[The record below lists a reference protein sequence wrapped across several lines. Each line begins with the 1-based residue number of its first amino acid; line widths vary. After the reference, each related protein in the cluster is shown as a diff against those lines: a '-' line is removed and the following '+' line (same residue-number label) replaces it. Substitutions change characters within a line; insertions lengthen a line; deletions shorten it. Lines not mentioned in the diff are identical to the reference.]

1 MMTLVPILLAASA
14 AVAAPPIEAAPAD
27 ADVVRLTLAEV
38 VERARAA
45 SAHLLEL
52 NALATAAD
60 AGIRGAKAGR
70 LPQIDVSGAYVHSTN
85 FPTLTLAQ
93 PGAEAR
99 DIALN
104 YPDNYRARAALSLP
118 VYTGG
123 RVEGGIEAARHNRE
137 AAGSDLEGGIQ
148 DLVLEASTAYWQ
160 LVTAQENLRVLAES
174 VTSFEA
180 HLKDTRVRQDL
191 GMAARNEVLA
201 VQVQRDRAELRRLA
215 AANGAAIANA
225 NLVRLVGLPAGTRI
239 EPAEPSG
246 ALDAPPFDVEALV
259 TEALRARPEA
269 ASLRSR
275 IASLDASVRVARA
288 SHRPQAA
295 ISAGYDYAWP
305 NATIVP
311 PPKEWKSTW
320 NVGAALSITAFDGG
334 RSAASAAQATAQA
347 EALRH
352 RLEDL
357 ERRIRLEV
365 TSRVLDLGTA
375 RAALQV
381 STGNVDAALENVRV
395 AQDRYREGVIPSSEL
410 LDAETARLLAGLDQ
424 TAAVSDLHQ
433 AEANLKR
440 ALGR

>member
-1 MMTLVPILLAASA
+1 ATSDP
-14 AVAAPPIEAAPAD
+14 
-27 ADVVRLTLAEV
+27 DVVRLTLAET

-52 NALATAAD
+52 DALATAAD

-70 LPQIDVSGAYVHSTN
+70 LPQVDVAGVYAHSTN
-85 FPTLTLAQ
+85 FPTLTLTQ
-93 PGAEAR
+93 PGTETR
-99 DIALN
+99 EIALN
-104 YPDNYRARAALSLP
+104 YPDNYRARATLSLP

-123 RVEGGIEAARHNRE
+123 RVEGGIEAARRNRE

-160 LVTAQENLRVLAES
+160 LVTARENVRVLAES
-174 VTSFEA
+174 VASFEA
-180 HLKDTRVRQDL
+180 HLKDTRARQDL
-191 GMAARNEVLA
+191 GMAANNEVLA

-225 NLVRLVGLPAGTRI
+225 NLGRLVGLPAGARI
-239 EPAEPSG
+239 EPTERSG
-246 ALDAPPFDVEALV
+246 AEGASPFDVETLV
-259 TEALRARPEA
+259 SDALRARPEA
-269 ASLRSR
+269 GSLRSR

-288 SHRPQAA
+288 SRRPQAA
-295 ISAGYDYAWP
+295 VSAGYDYAWP

-334 RSAASAAQATAQA
+334 RSAASAAQAGAQA

-357 ERRIRLEV
+357 ERHIRLEV

-375 RAALQV
+375 RAVLAV
-381 STGNVDAALENVRV
+381 ADRNVEAALENVRV

-410 LDAETARLLAGLDQ
+410 LDAETARLMAGLDH

-433 AEANLKR
+433 AEANLRR
-440 ALGR
+440 ALGSRQ

>member
-1 MMTLVPILLAASA
+1 MTTLVSLLLAATV
-14 AVAAPPIEAAPAD
+14 AVPPVEPVPSD
-27 ADVVRLTLAEV
+27 PDVLRLTLTET

-52 NALATAAD
+52 TALATAAD

-70 LPQIDVSGAYVHSTN
+70 LPQVDVHGTYAHSTN

-99 DIALN
+99 QIALN

-123 RVEGGIEAARHNRE
+123 RVEGAIEASRHARE

-148 DLVLEASTAYWQ
+148 DLVLEASSAYWQ
-160 LVTAQENLRVLAES
+160 LVTARENLRVLAES
-174 VTSFEA
+174 VASFEA
-180 HLKDTRVRQDL
+180 HLKDAQARLDL

-201 VQVQRDRAELRRLA
+201 VQVQRDRAELHRLA
-215 AANGAAIANA
+215 AANGAAVANA

-239 EPAEPSG
+239 EPLEQSEAE
-246 ALDAPPFDVEALV
+246 AAPPLGVETLVGEALG
-259 TEALRARPEA
+259 ARPEA

-275 IASLDASVRVARA
+275 IASLDAGVRVARA
-288 SHRPQAA
+288 SSRPQAA
-295 ISAGYDYAWP
+295 LSAGYDYAWP

-311 PPKEWKSTW
+311 PPKAWKSTW
-320 NVGAALSITAFDGG
+320 NVGVALSITAFDGG

-357 ERRIRLEV
+357 ERHIRLEV

-375 RAALQV
+375 RASLEVA
-381 STGNVDAALENVRV
+381 GRNVEASIENVRV

-410 LDAETARLLAGLDQ
+410 LDAETARLLAGLDH
-424 TAAVSDLHQ
+424 TAAGSDLHQ

>member
-1 MMTLVPILLAASA
+1 MMTLVPILLAASVA
-14 AVAAPPIEAAPAD
+14 AVPADSAPPDP
-27 ADVVRLTLAEV
+27 VRLTLAETL
-38 VERARAA
+38 ERARAA
-45 SAHLLEL
+45 SARLLEL

-60 AGIRGAKAGR
+60 ASVRGAKAAR
-70 LPQIDVSGAYVHSTN
+70 LPQVDVSGAYVHSTN
-85 FPTLTLAQ
+85 FPTLTLAE
-93 PGAEAR
+93 PGGEAR
-99 DIALN
+99 EISLN

-123 RVEGGIEAARHNRE
+123 RVEGGIEAARRNRE

-148 DLVLEASTAYWQ
+148 DLALEASTAYWQ
-160 LVTAQENLRVLAES
+160 LVTAQENVRVLTES
-174 VTSFEA
+174 VASFEA
-180 HLKDTRVRQDL
+180 HLKDTRARQDL

-215 AANGAAIANA
+215 AANGAAVANA

-239 EPAEPSG
+239 EPTEPAG
-246 ALDAPPFDVEALV
+246 ALDAPPSDVDALV

-288 SHRPQAA
+288 SSRPQAA
-295 ISAGYDYAWP
+295 VSAGYDYAWP

-320 NVGAALSITAFDGG
+320 NVGVALSITAFDGG
-334 RSAASAAQATAQA
+334 RSAASAAQASAQA
-347 EALRH
+347 EAVRH

-375 RAALQV
+375 GAALQV
-381 STGNVDAALENVRV
+381 SAGNVEAALENVRV
-395 AQDRYREGVIPSSEL
+395 AQDRYHEGVIPSSEL
-410 LDAETARLLAGLDQ
+410 LDAETARLLAGLDH
-424 TAAVSDLHQ
+424 TGAVSDLHQ